1 MTTPTN
7 TVTELQKPN
16 PSEIIELFEVHLDQ
30 RLHYADWQVKTGTYS
45 QSGTTVTITITDH
58 NLSSGQ
64 TIVLDYTSGSA
75 TDGTFNVA
83 SVVNANV
90 FIVTAASSATNSG
103 TVAILTSYT
112 AGDTV
117 SSTSL
122 VLDNSFPPQGMV
134 FECTSGGISGNS
146 EPNFVNTNG
155 TYSQSGNTITV
166 TINNHPFVQGN
177 NININFK
184 TGNSINSSF
193 SISSITNAN
202 VFVVTASNSDTTS
215 GTMEWIDGT
224 TITDNNVTWTAKRP
238 IKRFHAGTNLKT
250 TTTLHEAS
258 IHFGGKVYEPFPVQT
273 EGFDMTSKGTLP
285 RPRLTI
291 SNLSP
296 SLSNTFTVANG
307 GSALPAGTISAMM
320 LEVNKI
326 TVGNDL
332 IGSTLVRIRT
342 LRKFLDSANFNST
355 NATADPTQ
363 KFPDEIYMIARKVL
377 ENQEIVQFECAS
389 MFDMAGI
396 RGPKRQIL
404 PDEFPGIGEFFQ

>member
-30 RLHYADWQVKTGTYS
+30 RLHYADWE
-45 QSGTTVTITITDH
+45 
-58 NLSSGQ
+58 
-64 TIVLDYTSGSA
+64 
-75 TDGTFNVA
+75 A
-83 SVVNANV
+83 SKA
-90 FIVTAASSATNSG
+90 
-103 TVAILTSYT
+103 YT

-134 FECTSGGISGNS
+134 FECTSGG
-146 EPNFVNTNG
+146 
-155 TYSQSGNTITV
+155 
-166 TINNHPFVQGN
+166 
-177 NININFK
+177 
-184 TGNSINSSF
+184 
-193 SISSITNAN
+193 
-202 VFVVTASNSDTTS
+202 TS
-215 GTMEWIDGT
+215 GSSLPSGFASASEGG
-224 TITDNNVTWTAKRP
+224 TITDNGVTWTAKRP

>member
-1 MTTPTN
+1 MSTPTN

-30 RLHYADWQVKTGTYS
+30 RLHYADWE
-45 QSGTTVTITITDH
+45 
-58 NLSSGQ
+58 
-64 TIVLDYTSGSA
+64 
-75 TDGTFNVA
+75 
-83 SVVNANV
+83 ANK
-90 FIVTAASSATNSG
+90 A
-103 TVAILTSYT
+103 YT

-134 FECTSGGISGNS
+134 FECTSGG
-146 EPNFVNTNG
+146 
-155 TYSQSGNTITV
+155 
-166 TINNHPFVQGN
+166 
-177 NININFK
+177 
-184 TGNSINSSF
+184 
-193 SISSITNAN
+193 
-202 VFVVTASNSDTTS
+202 TS
-215 GTMEWIDGT
+215 GGSLPGGFASASEGG
-224 TITDNNVTWTAKRP
+224 TITDNGVTWTAKRP

-291 SNLSP
+291 SNLNP

-307 GSALPAGTISAMM
+307 GSALPSGTISAMM

-342 LRKFLDSANFNST
+342 LRKFLDSDNFNST
-355 NATADPTQ
+355 NATADSTQ
-363 KFPDEIYMIARKVL
+363 KFPDEIYMIARKVV

-389 MFDMAGI
+389 MFDMAGV

>member
-1 MTTPTN
+1 MSTPTN

-30 RLHYADWQVKTGTYS
+30 RLHYADWE
-45 QSGTTVTITITDH
+45 
-58 NLSSGQ
+58 
-64 TIVLDYTSGSA
+64 
-75 TDGTFNVA
+75 
-83 SVVNANV
+83 ANK
-90 FIVTAASSATNSG
+90 A
-103 TVAILTSYT
+103 YT

-134 FECTSGGISGNS
+134 FECTSGG
-146 EPNFVNTNG
+146 
-155 TYSQSGNTITV
+155 
-166 TINNHPFVQGN
+166 
-177 NININFK
+177 
-184 TGNSINSSF
+184 
-193 SISSITNAN
+193 
-202 VFVVTASNSDTTS
+202 TS
-215 GTMEWIDGT
+215 GGSLPSGFASASEGG
-224 TITDNNVTWTAKRP
+224 TITDNGVTWTAKRP

-291 SNLSP
+291 SNLNP

-307 GSALPAGTISAMM
+307 GSALPSGTISAMM

-355 NATADPTQ
+355 NATADSTQ
-363 KFPDEIYMIARKVL
+363 KFPDEIYMIARKVV

-389 MFDMAGI
+389 MFDMAGV